1 MIDTQKDFRK
11 KVFGVTLAIMA
22 VAMVLS
28 VGTKALAQTA
38 DEAEVADTAVAEA
51 TVAETEADISV
62 ESLYL
67 TTDNVADSGTG
78 LDRAIVG

>member
-28 VGTKALAQTA
+28 MGPKVLAQTK
-38 DEAEVADTAVAEA
+38 
-51 TVAETEADISV
+51 
-62 ESLYL
+62 
-67 TTDNVADSGTG
+67 
-78 LDRAIVG
+78 